1 MNKIIAD
8 SDALARALAP
18 FATPVEAAKELGIS
32 RTRVQHLM
40 TAGALRYTTT
50 PYGRMVHKL
59 ALEHYKAERELKR
72 RQACPVCGQ
81 YCKEVATCAS

>member
-18 FATPVEAAKELGIS
+18 FATMEEAANELGI
-32 RTRVQHLM
+32 TRQRVHQLM
-40 TAGALRYTTT
+40 SEGKLPYTTT